1 MTETTNQK
9 SPVAAVASLHAR
21 FRIGIDPMRR
31 GPVPLSRLL
40 DEHNLLYLTL
50 PRLTRASIAEH
61 LLTED
66 IAPGNLLDSGDPD
79 ELFAG
84 FIFRTETVGFVFVGE
99 LEPVG
104 SQNGGPQKVK
114 VTPLGRWRYTAAH
127 ELAHFLLHR
136 DRMHAGQWIGDTT
149 ETIREAEGA
158 ETIEMERE
166 ANQFA
171 AELLM
176 PASVCRPRAEEFKA
190 AYRAC
195 PLSAFA
201 YHLASELLVSPEAMR
216 YRLRGLGV
224 GDE

>member
-1 MTETTNQK
+1 MTETTKQHG
-9 SPVAAVASLHAR
+9 PEAAVASLHSR
-21 FRIGIDPMRR
+21 FRIGSDPTHR
-31 GPVPLSRLL
+31 GPVPLSQLL
-40 DEHNLLYLTL
+40 DEHNLLHVTL

-61 LLTED
+61 LLIEG
-66 IAPGNLLDSGDPD
+66 IAPGNLRDSGDPD

-84 FIFRTETVGFVFVGE
+84 FIFRTETVALVFVGE
-99 LEPVG
+99 LEPVN
-104 SQNGGPQKVK
+104 SQNGGPQKLK

-127 ELAHFLLHR
+127 ELGHFLLHR
-136 DRMHAGQWIGDTT
+136 DRMHAGQWIGDTK

-158 ETIEMERE
+158 ETVEMERE
-166 ANQFA
+166 ANRFA

-176 PASVCRPRAEEFKA
+176 PESVCRARAEEFNA

-201 YHLASELLVSPEAMR
+201 YHLSSELLVSPEAMR
-216 YRLRGLGV
+216 YRLQRLEV